1 MKTIAMNE
9 VLKGKI
15 ETCYLEV
22 FEKELIEELADVGY
36 YQKINKGELLIDIDD
51 ELTHVPMILSG
62 VVKIIRRDSNGDE
75 IVLYYLEQSH
85 TCAISFVNCIN
96 RNKSIFRGVAEQDVE
111 AVFIPVKYI
120 DEWLVKYK
128 SFRHFIIDSYHFRLL
143 EMVDSIDSLAFLKL
157 EERLFNYINEK
168 MKITNTNTLE
178 ITHQELAEDLNSSR
192 TVISRLLKQLEQNG
206 KVRMHRNRLQ
216 LVK

>member
-1 MKTIAMNE
+1 MNS
-9 VLKGKI
+9 VLREKI
-15 ETCYLEV
+15 ESCYINI
-22 FEKELIEELADVGY
+22 FEKDFLEELAEVGF
-36 YQKINKGELLIDIDD
+36 YQKISKGELLIDIDQ

-62 VVKIIRRDSNGDE
+62 VVKIIRRDKHGDE
-75 IVLYYLEQSH
+75 IVLYYLEKSH

-96 RNKSIFRGVAEQDVE
+96 RNKSIFRGLAEQDVE
-111 AVFIPVKYI
+111 AVFIPVNYI

-143 EMVDSIDSLAFLKL
+143 EMVDTIDSLAFLKL
-157 EERLFNYINEK
+157 EERLFNYLNEK
-168 MKITNTNTLE
+168 MKIINTNTLN

-192 TVISRLLKQLEQNG
+192 TVISRLLKHLEHEG

-216 LVK
+216 VLK

>member
-1 MKTIAMNE
+1 MNE

-15 ETCYLEV
+15 ESCYIDV
-22 FEKELIEELADVGY
+22 FDKNLIEELAEVGY

-62 VVKIIRRDSNGDE
+62 VVKIIRRDKHGDE

-96 RNKSIFRGVAEQDVE
+96 RNKSIFRGIAEQDVE
-111 AVFIPVKYI
+111 AVFIPVQYI
-120 DEWLVKYK
+120 DDWLVKYK

-157 EERLFNYINEK
+157 EERLFNYLNEK
-168 MKITNTNTLE
+168 MKITNSTTLD

-192 TVISRLLKQLEQNG
+192 TVISRLLKHLEHDG

-216 LVK
+216 IIE